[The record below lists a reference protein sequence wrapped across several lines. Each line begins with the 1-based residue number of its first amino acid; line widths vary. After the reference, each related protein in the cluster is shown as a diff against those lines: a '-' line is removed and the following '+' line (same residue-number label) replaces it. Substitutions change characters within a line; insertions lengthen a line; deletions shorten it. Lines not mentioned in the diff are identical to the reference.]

1 MCVLSVL
8 QRADELTNDA
18 DVHLIR
24 DLEDALLSFT
34 GCAVVVS
41 HDIAFLNRVATHIL
55 AFEGD
60 QVPGQVTF
68 FEGNF
73 SAYMD
78 DKKRRF
84 GDTTPSRM
92 KFAKLP
98 AL

>member
-1 MCVLSVL
+1 M
-8 QRADELTNDA
+8 
-18 DVHLIR
+18 
-24 DLEDALLSFT
+24 EDAILAFP
-34 GCAVVVS
+34 GCAILVS

-68 FEGNF
+68 YEGNF
-73 SAYMD
+73 QGYLE
-78 DKKRRF
+78 DKVRRL